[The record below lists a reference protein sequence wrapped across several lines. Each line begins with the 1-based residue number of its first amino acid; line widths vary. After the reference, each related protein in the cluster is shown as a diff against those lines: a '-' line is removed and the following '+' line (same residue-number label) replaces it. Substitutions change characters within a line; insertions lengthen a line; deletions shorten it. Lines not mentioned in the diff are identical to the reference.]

1 MRPTRG
7 YNHHNSF
14 QEQYKKEP
22 DFNLLYF
29 FLSSLYLLYPQMADS
44 ITFPSASNMS
54 KLSACPTTKLPQAT
68 DWIFQDFFNTML
80 NGDDLLIP
88 SIQIAELFPQEKLTD
103 ATFNLLQSTFS
114 DDCYEAW
121 HDNNQSCTTM
131 ADDHISLPDLEETT
145 KNSSSSIMISS
156 DDEEDDDEEEENQE
170 LDMLEDHIHGVTF
183 QSDLLQLSNVAP
195 VLIEST
201 ISSCTTVSS
210 VSFRQSMDTASISV
224 NQALTKRKST
234 SSFSSFKSFMSVFH
248 IPKKSKLDHDYPSM
262 SASPVPA
269 PTPAMTMVVLGGQ
282 QKKPSP
288 VSSSFSKRFLKYFKR
303 RCWTIPSH
311 LCMYIFSLW

>member
-1 MRPTRG
+1 MT
-7 YNHHNSF
+7 
-14 QEQYKKEP
+14 
-22 DFNLLYF
+22 
-29 FLSSLYLLYPQMADS
+29 DS

-80 NGDDLLIP
+80 NGDDLLTP
-88 SIQIAELFPQEKLTD
+88 SIQIAELFPQEKLTE

-131 ADDHISLPDLEETT
+131 TDDHISLPDLEDPA
-145 KNSSSSIMISS
+145 KNSSCSIMNSS
-156 DDEEDDDEEEENQE
+156 DDEDEDEDEEDQD
-170 LDMLEDHIHGVTF
+170 LDMLENQIHGVTF

-201 ISSCTTVSS
+201 ISSCTTMSS
-210 VSFRQSMDTASISV
+210 VSFRQSMDTTNHSI
-224 NQALTKRKST
+224 NQKLTKRKST

-248 IPKKSKLDHDYPSM
+248 IPKKSKLDHDYPSSM
-262 SASPVPA
+262 SAAPMPVSAPA
-269 PTPAMTMVVLGGQ
+269 PAMTMMVLGGQ
-282 QKKPSP
+282 RRKSSSA
-288 VSSSFSKRFLKYFKR
+288 SSSFSKRFLKYFKR
-303 RCWTIPSH
+303 RS
-311 LCMYIFSLW
+311 

>member
-1 MRPTRG
+1 MT
-7 YNHHNSF
+7 
-14 QEQYKKEP
+14 
-22 DFNLLYF
+22 
-29 FLSSLYLLYPQMADS
+29 DS

-80 NGDDLLIP
+80 NGDDLLTP
-88 SIQIAELFPQEKLTD
+88 SIQIAELFPQEKLTE

-131 ADDHISLPDLEETT
+131 TDDHISLPDLEDPA
-145 KNSSSSIMISS
+145 KNSSCSIMISS
-156 DDEEDDDEEEENQE
+156 DDEDEDEDEEQE
-170 LDMLEDHIHGVTF
+170 QDLDMLENQIHGVTF

-201 ISSCTTVSS
+201 ISSCTTMSS
-210 VSFRQSMDTASISV
+210 
-224 NQALTKRKST
+224 RKST

-248 IPKKSKLDHDYPSM
+248 IPKKSKLDHNYPSM
-262 SASPVPA
+262 SVPSTPA
-269 PTPAMTMVVLGGQ
+269 PVSAPAMTTMVLGGQ
-282 QKKPSP
+282 QRKSA
-288 VSSSFSKRFLKYFKR
+288 SASSFSKRFLKYFKR
-303 RCWTIPSH
+303 RS
-311 LCMYIFSLW
+311 